1 MNTDDIKKLIQENTE
16 LTAQV
21 KTNTDLLEE
30 IHLHV
35 ANIGLKVGADMGRFP
50 PKDGPASSE

>member
-1 MNTDDIKKLIQENTE
+1 LIQENTE